1 MNMSNLYR
9 ALRNDHIS
17 SALMTGFCI
26 IILALFFKKIEQI
39 PVPLFESGIPGFM
52 FMFYEAMREK
62 GSKGAFSRVEP
73 WNLAT
78 LMATGLIILR
88 RLIW

>member
-1 MNMSNLYR
+1 MMSAFKRFLC
-9 ALRNDHIS
+9 NDHIQG
-17 SALMTGFCI
+17 ALMSGFCI
-26 IILALFFKKIEQI
+26 ILLSLFFKKVEHI
-39 PVPLFESGIPGFM
+39 PAPVFESGLPGFM
-52 FMFYEAMREK
+52 FIFYEAMREK

-78 LMATGLIILR
+78 LLATGLIILN